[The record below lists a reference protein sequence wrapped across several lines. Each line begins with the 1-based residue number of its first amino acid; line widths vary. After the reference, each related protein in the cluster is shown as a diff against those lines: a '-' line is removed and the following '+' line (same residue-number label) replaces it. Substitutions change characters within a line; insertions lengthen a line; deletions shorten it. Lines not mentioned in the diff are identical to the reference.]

1 MNPAGSAP
9 TRARAP
15 HQPTPAQR
23 WAARFIGLATR
34 ANQLTHRLVLRDAGG
49 AFEVMRRKP
58 AIFALWHNRLAILI
72 SARPRVARELHI
84 DRGMAGL
91 VSASRDGA
99 LLAAVMEEFGVH
111 PVRGST
117 SRRGPQAL
125 LELQTC
131 AESGYDLAI
140 TPDGPR
146 GPRYRVQ
153 SGVVALARLTGRPII
168 PASCNSRW
176 KISLKSWDRFQIPLP
191 GGRWEIVFGTPLH
204 LTDTTDTAL
213 EQTRQALE
221 HALTALTRD

>member
-1 MNPAGSAP
+1 MNPTNAPSA
-9 TRARAP
+9 RGRAP

-23 WAARFIGLATR
+23 WAARLIGLATR
-34 ANQLTHRLVLRDAGG
+34 VNLATQRLVIRDGGG
-49 AFEVMRRKP
+49 AFEVMQREP
-58 AIFALWHNRLAILI
+58 AVFALWHNRLAILI
-72 SARPRVARELHI
+72 PARRHVARHLNI
-84 DRGMAGL
+84 GRSMAGL

-99 LLAAVMEEFGVH
+99 LLAAEMEEFGVH

-131 AESGYDLAI
+131 AESGFDLAI

-176 KISLKSWDRFQIPLP
+176 RFSLKSWDRFQIPLP
-191 GGRWEIVFGTPLH
+191 GSRWEIVFGTPLH
-204 LTDTTDTAL
+204 ITDTTDAAL
-213 EQTRQALE
+213 EQTRLALE
-221 HALTALTRD
+221 QALTAMTRD